1 MGGGRECQSWRGGRT
16 VGIAHGFL
24 SLTVEKMVEVE
35 KFSQF
40 RKCFKIEANVPDV
53 FLDHHPDIFYLSAK
67 GQESSTQCS

>member
-1 MGGGRECQSWRGGRT
+1 

-67 GQESSTQCS
+67 GRESSTQCS